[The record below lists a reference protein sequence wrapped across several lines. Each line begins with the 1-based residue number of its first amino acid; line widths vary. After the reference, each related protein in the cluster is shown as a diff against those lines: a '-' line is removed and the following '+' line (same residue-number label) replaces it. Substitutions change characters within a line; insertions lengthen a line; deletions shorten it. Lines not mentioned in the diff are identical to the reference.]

1 MIGVSGDD
9 VDMGAAFRVAGTRGS
24 PGILIDAGGPMVRIH
39 GLVV

>member
-24 PGILIDAGGPMVRIH
+24 PGTSIDVGGHMIQ
-39 GLVV
+39 L

>member
-9 VDMGAAFRVAGTRGS
+9 VDTGAAFRVAGTRGS